1 MGNRITALV
10 PVRHPS
16 QGGYLVKPKPAAS
29 MLIQSLI
36 ESIEGLKNTLAVQ
49 ASAQQPFR
57 YVPSAAEQASWTEPE
72 HVEVR
77 QIQPSDPPAGQM
89 TTKRS
94 KLLDFF
100 D

>member
-1 MGNRITALV
+1 MRNRITALA
-10 PVRHPS
+10 PIRHPS

-36 ESIEGLKNTLAVQ
+36 ESIEGLKNALAAQ
-49 ASAQQPFR
+49 AGAQPPIH
-57 YVPSAAEQASWTEPE
+57 YVPSAAEQASWTDPE

-77 QIQPSDPPAGQM
+77 RIQPSDPPTGQM